1 MYAQK
6 RPERVDMS
14 RPNEVRTDLSKL
26 SSFINKLAIIIFNLS
41 YSNIQTNNQK
51 RKIDRLTSQTIN
63 VSISKRQKNKSS
75 SMTVTLGQTYL
86 AIPGPSVIPEAVL
99 RSMHRSSPNIYE
111 GELIEITE
119 SLIPDLNYV
128 ARSTGKVAIY
138 IANGHGIWE
147 AALSNM
153 VSAGDHVL
161 VLATGRFA
169 HGWAEMAKKM
179 GIAVDILDFGKNRAV
194 DFQVLSEKLNS
205 EPQIKYKSILMTH
218 VDTSTSVKNDIANVR
233 QILDDTKS
241 PALLAVDCIASL
253 GCDRF
258 EMDDWGV
265 DIMVAACQKGLMV
278 PPGIGFVFFNNKAKE
293 RQKSL
298 TNVSSYWDWAPRVNP
313 GLYYEYFCGTAPTHH
328 IYGLRTALDMIK
340 SEEIE
345 KTWKR
350 HEILSQ
356 AIWAAIDRWS
366 SAGDISLN
374 VKNPSDRSHA
384 VTSIRLGGKNGT
396 RLRHW
401 LQTKSGLTIGIGLGM
416 SEAED
421 PYGDGFVRFGHM
433 GHVNAQMVMALLGTV
448 ETGLKAIEYKHGKGA
463 LEAASEIL
471 STI

>member
-1 MYAQK
+1 
-6 RPERVDMS
+6 
-14 RPNEVRTDLSKL
+14 
-26 SSFINKLAIIIFNLS
+26 
-41 YSNIQTNNQK
+41 
-51 RKIDRLTSQTIN
+51 
-63 VSISKRQKNKSS
+63 
-75 SMTVTLGQTYL
+75 MTVTSGQTYL

-128 ARSTGKVAIY
+128 ARSTGQVAIY

-205 EPQIKYKSILMTH
+205 EPKIKYKSILMTH

>member
-128 ARSTGKVAIY
+128 ARSSGQVAIY

-205 EPQIKYKSILMTH
+205 EPKIKYKSILMTH

>member
-1 MYAQK
+1 M
-6 RPERVDMS
+6 
-14 RPNEVRTDLSKL
+14 TF
-26 SSFINKLAIIIFNLS
+26 SS
-41 YSNIQTNNQK
+41 
-51 RKIDRLTSQTIN
+51 
-63 VSISKRQKNKSS
+63 
-75 SMTVTLGQTYL
+75 GQTYL

-99 RSMHRSSPNIYE
+99 RSMHRASPNIYE

-128 ARSTGKVAIY
+128 ARSSGHVAIY

-161 VLATGRFA
+161 VLATGKFA
-169 HGWAEMAKKM
+169 HGWAEMATKM
-179 GIAVDILDFGKNRAV
+179 GISVDILDFGKNRAV
-194 DFQVLSEKLNS
+194 DIQMLYKKLNS
-205 EPQIKYKSILMTH
+205 EPKTKYKAILMTH
-218 VDTSTSVKNDIANVR
+218 VDTSTSIKNDIASVR
-233 QILDDTKS
+233 KKLDEIEC

-253 GCDRF
+253 ACDRF

-278 PPGIGFVFFNNKAKE
+278 PPGIGFVFFNE
-293 RQKSL
+293 RVRQRRKSL
-298 TNVSSYWDWAPRVNP
+298 TNVSPYWDWEPRINP
-313 GLYYEYFCGTAPTHH
+313 SRYYEYFCGTAPTHH
-328 IYGLRTALDMIK
+328 IYGLKTALDMIK
-340 SEEIE
+340 TEQIE
-345 KTWKR
+345 NTWKR

-366 SAGDISLN
+366 SAGDLSIN

-384 VTSIRLGGKNGT
+384 VTSIRLGGRNGT
-396 RLRHW
+396 RLRQW

-421 PYGDGFVRFGHM
+421 PHGDGFVRFGHM
-433 GHVNAQMVMALLGTV
+433 GHVNTQMVMALLGAV
-448 ETGLKAIEYKHGKGA
+448 ETGLRAIDYKHGKGA

>member
-1 MYAQK
+1 
-6 RPERVDMS
+6 
-14 RPNEVRTDLSKL
+14 
-26 SSFINKLAIIIFNLS
+26 
-41 YSNIQTNNQK
+41 
-51 RKIDRLTSQTIN
+51 
-63 VSISKRQKNKSS
+63 
-75 SMTVTLGQTYL
+75 MTVSSGQTYL

-99 RSMHRSSPNIYE
+99 RSMHRASPNIYE

-128 ARSTGKVAIY
+128 ARSSGHVAIY

-153 VSAGDHVL
+153 ISAGDNVL

-169 HGWAEMAKKM
+169 HGWAEMASKM
-179 GIAVDILDFGKNRAV
+179 GVSVDILDFGKNRAV
-194 DFQVLSEKLNS
+194 DVKMLDKKLNS
-205 EPQIKYKSILMTH
+205 EPKTKYKAILMTH
-218 VDTSTSVKNDIANVR
+218 VDTSTSIRNDIASVR
-233 QILDDTKS
+233 NKLDEIKC
-241 PALLAVDCIASL
+241 PALLAIDCIASL
-253 GCDRF
+253 ACDRF
-258 EMDDWGV
+258 EMDEWGV
-265 DIMVAACQKGLMV
+265 DVMVAACQKGLMV
-278 PPGIGFVFFNNKAKE
+278 PPGIGFVFFNNRVRE
-293 RQKSL
+293 LQKSL
-298 TNVSSYWDWAPRVNP
+298 TSVSPYWDWEPRINP
-313 GLYYEYFCGTAPTHH
+313 SRYYEYFCGTAPTHH
-328 IYGLRTALDMIK
+328 IYGLKTALDMIK
-340 SEEIE
+340 TEQIE
-345 KTWKR
+345 NTWKR

-366 SAGDISLN
+366 SAGDISIN

-396 RLRHW
+396 RLRQW

-448 ETGLKAIEYKHGKGA
+448 ETGLKAIGYEHGNGA

-471 STI
+471 SAI

>member
-1 MYAQK
+1 
-6 RPERVDMS
+6 
-14 RPNEVRTDLSKL
+14 
-26 SSFINKLAIIIFNLS
+26 
-41 YSNIQTNNQK
+41 
-51 RKIDRLTSQTIN
+51 
-63 VSISKRQKNKSS
+63 
-75 SMTVTLGQTYL
+75 MTVSSGQTYL

-128 ARSTGKVAIY
+128 ARSTGQVAIY

-205 EPQIKYKSILMTH
+205 EPKIKYKSILMTH

-356 AIWAAIDRWS
+356 AIWAAIERWS

>member
-1 MYAQK
+1 MT
-6 RPERVDMS
+6 
-14 RPNEVRTDLSKL
+14 N
-26 SSFINKLAIIIFNLS
+26 SS
-41 YSNIQTNNQK
+41 
-51 RKIDRLTSQTIN
+51 
-63 VSISKRQKNKSS
+63 
-75 SMTVTLGQTYL
+75 GQTYL

-99 RSMHRSSPNIYE
+99 RSMHRASPNIYE

-128 ARSTGKVAIY
+128 ARSSGHVAIY

-153 VSAGDHVL
+153 VSFGDHVL

-179 GIAVDILDFGKNRAV
+179 GVLVDILDFGKNRAV
-194 DFQVLSEKLNS
+194 DLEVLNEKLKS
-205 EPQIKYKSILMTH
+205 EPKTKYKAILMTH
-218 VDTSTSVKNDIANVR
+218 VDTSTSVKNDIATVR
-233 QILDDTKS
+233 KKLDEAEC

-253 GCDRF
+253 ACDQF

-278 PPGIGFVFFNNKAKE
+278 PPGIGFVFFNNRAKE

-298 TNVSSYWDWAPRVNP
+298 TNVSSYWDWEPRVNP
-313 GLYYEYFCGTAPTHH
+313 KLYYEYFCGTAPTHH
-328 IYGLRTALDMIK
+328 IFGLRTALDMIK
-340 SEEIE
+340 NEEIE
-345 KTWKR
+345 NTWKR
-350 HEILSQ
+350 HETLSR

-366 SAGDISLN
+366 SAGDITLN
-374 VKNPSDRSHA
+374 VKNPSERSHA

-396 RLRHW
+396 RLRQW

-416 SEAED
+416 SEPED
-421 PYGDGFVRFGHM
+421 PHGDGYVRFGHM
-433 GHVNAQMVMALLGTV
+433 GHVNTQMIMALLGTV
-448 ETGLKAIEYKHGKGA
+448 ETGFRAIGFNRGNGA

-471 STI
+471 SSI

>member
-1 MYAQK
+1 
-6 RPERVDMS
+6 
-14 RPNEVRTDLSKL
+14 
-26 SSFINKLAIIIFNLS
+26 
-41 YSNIQTNNQK
+41 
-51 RKIDRLTSQTIN
+51 
-63 VSISKRQKNKSS
+63 
-75 SMTVTLGQTYL
+75 MTVTSGQTYL

-128 ARSTGKVAIY
+128 ARSSGQVAIY

-205 EPQIKYKSILMTH
+205 EPKIKYKSILMTH

>member
-1 MYAQK
+1 
-6 RPERVDMS
+6 
-14 RPNEVRTDLSKL
+14 
-26 SSFINKLAIIIFNLS
+26 
-41 YSNIQTNNQK
+41 
-51 RKIDRLTSQTIN
+51 
-63 VSISKRQKNKSS
+63 
-75 SMTVTLGQTYL
+75 MTVSSGQTYL

-128 ARSTGKVAIY
+128 ARSSGHVAIY

-153 VSAGDHVL
+153 VSAGDHIL
-161 VLATGRFA
+161 VLATGQFA

-179 GIAVDILDFGKNRAV
+179 GVSVDILDFGKNKPV
-194 DFQVLSEKLNS
+194 DTEVLDEKLNS
-205 EPQIKYKSILMTH
+205 QPKTKYKAILMTH
-218 VDTSTSVKNDIANVR
+218 VDTSTSIKNDIAVVR
-233 QILDDTKS
+233 KKLDEIEC

-253 GCDRF
+253 ACDQF

-278 PPGIGFVFFNNKAKE
+278 PPGIGFVFFNTRARE
-293 RQKSL
+293 LQKSL
-298 TNVSSYWDWAPRVNP
+298 TSVSPYWDWEPRINP
-313 GLYYEYFCGTAPTHH
+313 SRYYEYFCGTAPTHH
-328 IYGLRTALDMIK
+328 IYGLKTALGMIK
-340 SEEIE
+340 TEQIQN
-345 KTWKR
+345 TWKR
-350 HEILSQ
+350 HKILSQ
-356 AIWAAIDRWS
+356 AIWAAIESWS
-366 SAGDISLN
+366 SAGDISMN
-374 VKNPSDRSHA
+374 VKDPSDRSHA
-384 VTSIRLGGKNGT
+384 VTSIRLGGGNGT
-396 RLRHW
+396 RLRQW

-433 GHVNAQMVMALLGTV
+433 GHVNTQMIMALLGTV
-448 ETGLKAIEYKHGKGA
+448 ETGLKAIGYKHGNGA